1 MTSWLRGRRAGG
13 AGDDA
18 DADEEVVVAAVEEEG
33 QEREGSGSIGGGV
46 NARAERATCALPG

>member
-18 DADEEVVVAAVEEEG
+18 DADEEVVVAAMEEEG
-33 QEREGSGSIGGGV
+33 QEREGSWSIGGGV
-46 NARAERATCALPG
+46 NERATCALPG